1 MSTFIT
7 TLVSNPWFGLIG
19 FIATIVGTYVAIRYI
34 PIKRISY
41 STRSF
46 RVVNLIDR
54 DDLLEI
60 YYENEKI
67 EGLTL
72 TGIAIW
78 NCGNQPINHQY
89 DIDIEGLKI
98 ELKSQGKI
106 LKLNV
111 LDKQANGFDCKK
123 NGESEVTIH
132 FSLLNPN
139 QGGSVQI
146 LHTGELDENLIE
158 LNGTIGGGSINRV
171 PYSRSRA
178 NAPINQTALTS
189 SSVAAVANFF
199 LFLVFYSQYIIVP
212 DTSYT
217 FAFMILFTVLL
228 NFIFMWL
235 LDLFLDLRR
244 AKIPKQFKRFHD
256 QSKLTA

>member
-1 MSTFIT
+1 MNGVIT
-7 TLVSNPWFGLIG
+7 LFVSSPWFALIG
-19 FIATIVGTYVAIRYI
+19 FIATVIGTYVAIRYI
-34 PIKRISY
+34 PIKKISY

-78 NCGNQPINHQY
+78 NSGNQPIIYQN
-89 DIDIEGLKI
+89 DIDIVEGIKI
-98 ELKSQGKI
+98 CLKSQGKI
-106 LKLNV
+106 LKFNL
-111 LDKQANGFDCKK
+111 LDKQANGFDCTK
-123 NGESEVTIH
+123 NEESELIIH
-132 FSLLNPN
+132 FNLLNQD
-139 QGGSVQI
+139 QGGSLQI

-158 LNGTIGGGSINRV
+158 LDGTIAGGSIYRV

-178 NAPINQTALTS
+178 NTPINQIALIS

-199 LFLVFYSQYIIVP
+199 TVHYCRGYVVYLRFYDCVYYS
-212 DTSYT
+212 
-217 FAFMILFTVLL
+217 F
-228 NFIFMWL
+228 
-235 LDLFLDLRR
+235 
-244 AKIPKQFKRFHD
+244 
-256 QSKLTA
+256 